1 MHSYSRIHIH
11 RSTINGTVQGITNG
25 VYGTMS
31 GGVFDVKL
39 APKRSNQKEV
49 TVRSFL
55 TRTINLRL
63 LLMNFNIRTM
73 TKVQSGR
80 KSINISMLAL

>member
-1 MHSYSRIHIH
+1 MHSYSRNHIH
-11 RSTINGTVQGITNG
+11 RSTINGTVQGIINE
-25 VYGTMS
+25 TMS
-31 GGVFDVKL
+31 GKVFDVKP

-49 TVRSFL
+49 TMRSFL

>member
-1 MHSYSRIHIH
+1 VR
-11 RSTINGTVQGITNG
+11 GITNG

-39 APKRSNQKEV
+39 APKRRNQKEV
-49 TVRSFL
+49 KMHSFL

-63 LLMNFNIRTM
+63 FLMNYNLILRIM
-73 TKVQSGR
+73 I
-80 KSINISMLAL
+80 KSQKE